1 MAEILV
7 YLNKVYAYFSLQVAV
22 EATVEHP
29 FYAIGHGWSSSSP
42 NRSLA
47 KFQLPC
53 HQLKV
58 GDICISLS
66 QCNNNNNNG
75 YVSEHSLI
83 F

>member
-1 MAEILV
+1 MV
-7 YLNKVYAYFSLQVAV
+7 KKCSGWNSSLNKVYGYFSLQVAV

-53 HQLKV
+53 HQV
-58 GDICISLS
+58 
-66 QCNNNNNNG
+66 
-75 YVSEHSLI
+75 HP
-83 F
+83 